1 MSYSE
6 KIKKLREKYNLTQ
19 KELADKLFVTRQAVS
34 LWEQDKIEPSKDTL
48 KLIKELYGI
57 SIDEWVAPSKHNSN
71 DNEINS
77 KKKLLI
83 NKKIIL
89 LISVILSIVVVVIGS
104 FVITSRIHILK
115 PKGFENTIVITLKE
129 NITIKVGST
138 NNIVFDEIQKPQI
151 KCEIPKEFKT
161 SNLVAGLYQ
170 NDEGD
175 FIKFNSEYEED
186 VLNPL
191 VGSEFYEV
199 YKNKG
204 YSSYIDMA
212 KMAMY
217 VNLPKIN
224 IFSSKEEL
232 YLAGGARIIR
242 KHLCADQDAD
252 YYGIDGGLTLDLEKS
267 RIYGFALHFED
278 NMWLIYLEDFN
289 DNNYYISVKDADG
302 VGKSIDSIQDFL
314 SSLNVG
320 NK

>member
-1 MSYSE
+1 MGYSK
-6 KIKKLREKYNLTQ
+6 KIKKLREEYNLTQ

-57 SIDEWVAPSKHNSN
+57 SIDEWVAQSVFN

-77 KKKLLI
+77 KKKLRI

-89 LISVILSIVVVVIGS
+89 FISIFLCIVMVFIGIFVV
-104 FVITSRIHILK
+104 TSRIHILK
-115 PKGFENTIVITLKE
+115 PKDFENTIVITLKE
-129 NITIKVGST
+129 NITIKAGST
-138 NNIVFDEIQKPQI
+138 NNIAFDEKQKPQI
-151 KCEIPKEFKT
+151 KCEIPQEFKT
-161 SNLVAGLYQ
+161 SDLVVGLYQ

-175 FIKFNSEYEED
+175 FIKFNSKYEED

-191 VGSEFYEV
+191 LGSKFYEV
-199 YKNKG
+199 YENKG

-212 KMAMY
+212 RMAMY
-217 VNLPKIN
+217 VDLPKIN
-224 IFSSKEEL
+224 IFSSEEEL

-267 RIYGFALHFED
+267 RIYGFALHFKD

-289 DNNYYISVKDADG
+289 DNNYYISIKDPDG
-302 VGKSIDSIQDFL
+302 VGKSIDSIQGFL

>member
-1 MSYSE
+1 MGYSE
-6 KIKKLREKYNLTQ
+6 KIKKLRDEYNLTQ

-57 SIDEWVAPSKHNSN
+57 SIDEWVAPSELN
-71 DNEINS
+71 DTEISS

-89 LISVILSIVVVVIGS
+89 LISVVLSIVVVVIGS
-104 FVITSRIHILK
+104 FVVTSRIHILK
-115 PKGFENTIVITLKE
+115 PKGFENTIVISLKE
-129 NITIKVGST
+129 NITIKAGT
-138 NNIVFDEIQKPQI
+138 ANNIVFDENQKPQI
-151 KCEIPKEFKT
+151 KCEIPEEFKT
-161 SNLVAGLYQ
+161 SDLVLGLYQ

-191 VGSEFYEV
+191 VGSKFYEV
-199 YKNKG
+199 YKDKG

-212 KMAMY
+212 RMAMY
-217 VNLPKIN
+217 VDLLEIN
-224 IFSSKEEL
+224 VFSSKEEL

-278 NMWLIYLEDFN
+278 NIWLIYLEDFN
-289 DNNYYISVKDADG
+289 DNNYYISIKDPDG
-302 VGKSIDSIQDFL
+302 VGKSIDSIQEFL